1 MLKGFLE
8 GQKDCSEEEYKT
20 YLEQVGAKGLIWRKQ
35 ETAFVVDGERYIGTF
50 TWGKAKPFLLEVSS
64 NATKENHY
72 YTSENLR
79 KTLKLEEYSK

>member
-1 MLKGFLE
+1 MLKGFLD

-50 TWGKAKPFLLEVSS
+50 TWGKATPLLLKVS
-64 NATKENHY
+64 NNTTKKDYY
-72 YTSENLR
+72 YTSKNLR
-79 KTLKLEEYSK
+79 KALKLEEYSK